1 MGNIITI
8 SGPRGV
14 GKTTVMHQLH
24 AEHDIAPIVPYTTR
38 EKRAGEKDG
47 IDYRFVD
54 NAQFTQIRHARP
66 MFDVLNLKGNQ
77 YGTPLRDF
85 EDVLFNP
92 QDTETIRSVNLAA
105 NSAIQLRRQLGSETI
120 KSVFIIPAS
129 WHDIEQQMRDKGIS
143 EEEIISRRASEP
155 TDLTLLPEFDRI
167 VVNNYNEMGSTV
179 KNIADYALSAF
190 SITR

>member
-14 GKTTVMHQLH
+14 GKTTVMHELH
-24 AEHDIAPIVPYTTR
+24 HGYNIAPIVPYTTR
-38 EKRAGEKDG
+38 DMRSGETEG

-77 YGTPLRDF
+77 YGTPLKDF
-85 EDVLFNP
+85 EDILFDS
-92 QDTETIRSVNLAA
+92 QDTKTIRSVNLAA

-129 WHDIEQQMRDKGIS
+129 WHDIEQQMRDNGID
-143 EEEIISRRASEP
+143 EEEIASRRASEP
-155 TDLTLLPEFDRI
+155 TDLTRLPEFDRI
-167 VVNNYNEMGSTV
+167 VVNSYNRMSATV
-179 KNIADYALSAF
+179 KDIADYALSVF
-190 SITR
+190 SLPR